1 MSLLITWIANSLA
14 IYGVAYLMVSVQ
26 VASLRDAFLAG
37 AVLSVVNL
45 IVKPIVLVL
54 TLPFTIVTLGLFYFV
69 ITAFCLWLA
78 SQFVPGFMLH
88 GFLTTVVASIL
99 ISLVSALISRIL
111 TKAAKTS
118 K

>member
-26 VASLRDAFLAG
+26 VASLRDAFIAG

-45 IVKPIVLVL
+45 IVKPILFVL

-88 GFLTTVVASIL
+88 GVHTTVVASIL
-99 ISLVSALISRIL
+99 ISLFSALINRIL
-111 TKAAKTS
+111 TKATKS
-118 K
+118 NR